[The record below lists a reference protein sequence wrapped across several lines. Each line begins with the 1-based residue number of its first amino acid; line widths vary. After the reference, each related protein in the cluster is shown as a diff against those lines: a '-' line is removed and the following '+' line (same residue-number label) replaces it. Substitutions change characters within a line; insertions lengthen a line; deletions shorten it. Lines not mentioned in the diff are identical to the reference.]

1 MTTLVRSML
10 LVWGVGCHEPDPLS
24 PKDLCADDPTGVVCT
39 IAGTGLR
46 GANGDDL
53 AALETHLFLPSSVD
67 VDPDGRI
74 VIVDF
79 NNMRIRRLED
89 DGVLA
94 TVAGNGQHSYAS
106 EAVPPR
112 STAIENPIGLA
123 IGEDSRIF
131 VTELHGARVLVI
143 EDDLLRT
150 YAGSAV
156 SPGYPDYSGDG
167 GLAVSAGLSEAV
179 GLAVAPDGT
188 LYIADTEN
196 NCVRRVTP
204 DGIIDTVAGN
214 GIPSLVD
221 GVGSEAGLFQPYGLA
236 LDGDILYVSERGN
249 HTIRRISLPT
259 GEVETV
265 AGTGTSGASGDG
277 GPAALATL
285 FGPLGLEVGP
295 DGALYIADTYNHTVR
310 RIDAE
315 GIITTVV
322 GQLGEGGFID
332 GVPPEETLLNWP
344 SDITFTHEGDLVIVD
359 QLNDRV
365 RMIEGWSATG
375 L

>member
-1 MTTLVRSML
+1 MMRAHSML
-10 LVWGVGCHEPDPLS
+10 LIWAVGCHEPDS
-24 PKDLCADDPTGVVCT
+24 PPPPPDPCAEDPTGLVCT

-53 AALETHLFLPSSVD
+53 PALETHLFLPSSVD
-67 VDPDGRI
+67 IDPDGRI

-89 DGVLA
+89 DGILA
-94 TVAGNGQHSYAS
+94 TVAGNGQHSYAA
-106 EAVPPR
+106 EGVPPR
-112 STAIENPIGLA
+112 ETAIENPIGLA
-123 IGEDSRIF
+123 IGLDGRIF
-131 VTELHGARVLVI
+131 VTELHGARVLLI

-156 SPGYPDYSGDG
+156 SPGYPAYSGDG
-167 GLAVSAGLSEAV
+167 GPATSAGLSEAV

-204 DGIIDTVAGN
+204 DGIIDTIAGN
-214 GIPSLVD
+214 EIPSLVD
-221 GVGSEAGLFQPYGLA
+221 GVGSEAGFSQPYGLA
-236 LDGDILYVSERGN
+236 LAGDILYVAERGN
-249 HTIRRISLPT
+249 HTIRSISLPT
-259 GEVETV
+259 GEVKTV
-265 AGTGTSGASGDG
+265 AGTGVSGASGDG
-277 GPAALATL
+277 GPAVLATL

-322 GQLGEGGFID
+322 GQPGEGGFID
-332 GVPPEETLLNWP
+332 GVSPEETLLNWP
-344 SDITFTHEGDLVIVD
+344 SDLAFTDKGDLVIID

-365 RMIEGWSATG
+365 RIIQGWSAAG